1 MPANEDFGEKTERPT
16 PHKLSEARKRGQV
29 AKSTDLSAALG
40 LLGGLIALN
49 ILGPGILR
57 ELTRLTGT
65 MLGGEASLTADSM
78 VESAKTSFAAAANV
92 LLPITLAAVAV
103 ALVANLLQVGFLAT
117 LHPLKPQLN
126 KINPLAG
133 FGRLFSLRN
142 LVKLCVNVGKVVI
155 ITWVAWGTIESRLG
169 EIASLAA
176 MDFWSTLAASADL
189 VFVLAIRIALVLL
202 VLAILDYTYNRYQH
216 EQDLKMSKQEL
227 REELKRME
235 GDPML
240 RARRRNVA
248 RQLAMQ
254 RIAAEV
260 PRADVI
266 VTNPTHVAVALK
278 YDPGN
283 MGAPRVVAK
292 GADLM
297 AEQIRKLAVEHK
309 VPIVRRAPLARALF
323 AACEIGDE
331 IPAKFYKAVA
341 EVLAYVYELAGRG
354 RRHATPRARSAAAP
368 SMN

>member
-16 PHKLSEARKRGQV
+16 PHKLAEARKRGQV
-29 AKSTDLSAALG
+29 ARSADLSAALG
-40 LLGGLIALN
+40 LLGGLLALN
-49 ILGPGILR
+49 LLGPGILR
-57 ELTRLTGT
+57 RLSELTGQ
-65 MLGGEASLTADSM
+65 MLGGQAGLTPDTM
-78 VESAKTSFAAAANV
+78 VSSAKTSFAAAANV
-92 LLPITLAAVAV
+92 LLPLTLAIVAI
-103 ALVANLLQVGFLAT
+103 ALVANLLQVGFIAS
-117 LHPLKPQLN
+117 LHPLKPNFN
-126 KINPLAG
+126 KVNPIAG

-142 LVKLCVNVGKVVI
+142 LVKLGVNVGKVALI
-155 ITWVAWGTIESRLG
+155 GWVSYATIQARLG
-169 EIASLAA
+169 SITDLVT
-176 MDFWSTLAASADL
+176 MDFWTGVGAAADIT
-189 VFVLAIRIALVLL
+189 FVLAIRIALILL
-202 VLAILDYTYNRYQH
+202 VLAILDYAYNRYQH

-235 GDPML
+235 GDPLL

-254 RIAAEV
+254 RIATEV

-266 VTNPTHVAVALK
+266 VTNPTHVAVALR
-278 YDPGN
+278 YEPGE

-297 AEQIRKLAVEHK
+297 ADQIRKLAIQHG

-323 AACEIGDE
+323 AACEVGDE
-331 IPAKFYKAVA
+331 VPSKFYKAVA

-354 RRHATPRARSAAAP
+354 HRRQTRVAGAAVP